1 MRAVTW
7 LSRLLRAP
15 VSPWW
20 CVASDMAIRQ
30 MAPECGDPDVRVAVD
45 DLWYRL
51 DDVLYAMGVRR

>member
-1 MRAVTW
+1 MRW

-20 CVASDMAIRQ
+20 CVAADMAIVQ
-30 MAPECGDPDVRVAVD
+30 MAAECGDPDVRIAVD
-45 DLWYRL
+45 ELGYRL